1 MTTSVAIMRV
11 VIGPR
16 KFLPGDVVSPFEGSF
31 NRFKA
36 TQVRQSPEWRVAVVE
51 DAPMDFWLPYLK
63 RAEVGD
69 KVLLRRVRYV
79 DIDALEADYMRR
91 HQRSD
96 MLPDEILYVDR
107 AKIVEFTRD
116 RNVPNYP
123 GVIS

>member
-1 MTTSVAIMRV
+1 MTTSAAIMRV
-11 VIGPR
+11 NIGPR
-16 KFLPGDVVSPFEGSF
+16 KFLPGDVVSALEGSF

-51 DAPMDFWLPYLK
+51 DAPMDFWLPYLE

-69 KVLLRRVRYV
+69 KVLLRRVRHL
-79 DIDALEADYMRR
+79 DIEGLEADYARR
-91 HQRSD
+91 LGRTSL
-96 MLPDEILYVDR
+96 LPDEILYVDR

-123 GVIS
+123 GVIG